1 MLLGV
6 VGWISVSVVE
16 AQSFF
21 FVVLIKENRIL
32 TMIRYHVKPNINILL
47 TRNLPFGSGVRQ
59 WSRPLIT
66 LFEQFEREVN
76 WFRFDFAHSHARYH
90 LDRGVCNWRP
100 KVKGV
105 EELRTQMDRGGRKT
119 SELGYFH
126 GRHMCIIPKTLFTY
140 HSSKTCSHIVQEN
153 SLFLSGFFSWIFTI
167 HRTAEEGW
175 GYFFNCSPPLSS
187 ASKLRYW
194 LVHCRKERTAAYSW
208 QLV

>member
-1 MLLGV
+1 MLSGV

-32 TMIRYHVKPNINILL
+32 TMIRYRVKPNINILL
-47 TRNLPFGSGVRQ
+47 IRNLPFGSGVRQ

-90 LDRGVCNWRP
+90 LDRGVCNWSP

-105 EELRTQMDRGGRKT
+105 EELRMQMDRGGRKT

-140 HSSKTCSHIVQEN
+140 HSSKTCSHMLCRRIRFFY
-153 SLFLSGFFSWIFTI
+153 LGFFHEYSRFTGQQ
-167 HRTAEEGW
+167 RKGEATFLTAPHHFHLLQNLDIGW
-175 GYFFNCSPPLSS
+175 FIAAKNIPLRIAGS
-187 ASKLRYW
+187 
-194 LVHCRKERTAAYSW
+194 
-208 QLV
+208 